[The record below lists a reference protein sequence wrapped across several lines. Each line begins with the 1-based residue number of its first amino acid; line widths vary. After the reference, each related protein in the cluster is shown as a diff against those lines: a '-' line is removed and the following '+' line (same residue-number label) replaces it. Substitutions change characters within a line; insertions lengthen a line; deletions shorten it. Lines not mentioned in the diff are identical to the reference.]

1 VNLKCSYAS
10 TTSRASKRNYARRN
24 KSAFGAWG
32 QIETSLKI
40 ENLRSNKITGQ
51 LTNIPTELPFIG
63 PDHNIIRPTPYTILA
78 MGLINHLYPLMSNSR
93 NITAGSFAL
102 FWIRWGVYTLR
113 LQYVHR
119 SDNHNTGHKEQMNRE
134 H

>member
-1 VNLKCSYAS
+1 MQGETRVL
-10 TTSRASKRNYARRN
+10 
-24 KSAFGAWG
+24 FGAWG

-93 NITAGSFAL
+93 DITAGSFAL

-113 LQYVHR
+113 LQYVHP